1 MGSLIVEQKPIRE
14 PTVFLKAR
22 KELGVS
28 QVNLANA
35 IGVAPS
41 TYAFIEEGVYVLSG
55 IDNNPRVEAIAKFLD
70 IPMEVA
76 EAEAHKNLI
85 SGWHPANTT
94 RSNIRYDGKLGN
106 HNKRKRDGSPN
117 SKFLGDKTNSSVPT
131 NITME
136 EFIDMSNV
144 NIDSS
149 SIVSTSASDSQRSDI
164 VQTILSELYGS
175 IDFNKF
181 IKVSNLLDELIK

>member
-28 QVNLANA
+28 QVSLANA

-85 SGWHPANTT
+85 SGWHPAITT

-117 SKFLGDKTNSSVPT
+117 SKFLGDKTNSSGPT

-181 IKVSNLLDELIK
+181 IKISNLLDELIK